1 MHFSNCEN
9 CHWTVTYQN
18 IPERDNKL
26 SRPLVSFSSEFCF
39 RFLQAICWCYFT
51 LGEIGLAIS
60 RQLCLRRAHKQAFQ
74 RWREIHPQR
83 SREVRPTHRS
93 QMDMDFVLSVFFCTQ
108 YNITLALKAHF
119 IVQYFPFG
127 YLGFLDK
134 YLSGFGCWKFQ
145 MCPKVVQKA
154 KL

>member
-83 SREVRPTHRS
+83 SRDVRPTHRS
-93 QMDMDFVLSVFFCTQ
+93 QMDMDFVLSVFFVP
-108 YNITLALKAHF
+108 NSILTLALTVICIGKHTHCKF
-119 IVQYFPFG
+119 SKPVITVLSFSCLWWG
-127 YLGFLDK
+127 LLGILR
-134 YLSGFGCWKFQ
+134 SRAC
-145 MCPKVVQKA
+145 
-154 KL
+154 